1 MSWRCSESYLEIL
14 MMLSSDVNQ
23 RVLMFL
29 NARNALEKSRMQT
42 YQNIVVG
49 LLAYIIL
56 TDHLSVGSAV
66 AMSLISVV
74 CLPLA
79 FFFGR
84 RTKKMIVETEKQFD
98 QLFNSVPN
106 DS

>member
-1 MSWRCSESYLEIL
+1 
-14 MMLSSDVNQ
+14 MMLSSDLNQ
-23 RVLMFL
+23 RVLRFF
-29 NARNALEKSRMQT
+29 NARNALEKSRIQT

-56 TDHLSVGSAV
+56 TDQLGVGA
-66 AMSLISVV
+66 AMAMALIAVV

-79 FFFGR
+79 FIFER
-84 RTKKMIVETEKQFD
+84 RSRKMIVETEKQFD
-98 QLFNSVPN
+98 QLFNSAPN